1 MKLGWKLLA
10 IVAVIVLAG
19 SYILYAWNYQGN
31 YNVTTQLNLNVDDNG
46 NVAIAGFEYDCEEV
60 GYDDFW
66 GSFRGHTIDEGF
78 TGYMIYYELNQSG
91 AKSTLIGNEVIEN
104 GASAVV
110 LQHMDNLAPGVASVK
125 ISIMDVHN
133 TLLTEHTYPLVIG
146 P

>member
-1 MKLGWKLLA
+1 MRLGWKLLA

-19 SYILYAWNYQGN
+19 SYVLYAWNYQGH
-31 YNVTTQLNLNVDDNG
+31 YNVETQLTLNVDDNG

-66 GSFRGHTIDEGF
+66 GLFKGHTVEEGF

-91 AKSTLIGNEVIEN
+91 VKSTHIGNEVIEN
-104 GASAVV
+104 GASVVV
-110 LQHMDNLAPGVASVK
+110 LQHMYNLEPGDASVK
-125 ISIMDVHN
+125 ISIRDVHN
-133 TLLTEHTYPLVIG
+133 TVLTEHTYALVIG